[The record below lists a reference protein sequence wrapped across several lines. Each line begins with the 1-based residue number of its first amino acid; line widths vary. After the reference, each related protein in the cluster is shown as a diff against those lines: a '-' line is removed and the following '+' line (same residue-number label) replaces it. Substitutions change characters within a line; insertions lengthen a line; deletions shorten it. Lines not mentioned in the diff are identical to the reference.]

1 GLSAL
6 VQLIGCLMTVLI
18 LLYSLRYIPRHLSDE
33 NQTPGKL
40 SNYYGLLLVFLGML
54 NFTCITNHMVL
65 LYLSVEAATLVTA
78 LLVVFYRRREA
89 LEAGY
94 KYLVLVGVGV
104 TFALLGC
111 VFLYSGGLQ
120 VLPPAEALLL
130 SSLGR
135 VAKHLPTG
143 VALLAAAF
151 LVAGFGTKAGLM
163 PFHAWLPDAH
173 SEAPTPISALLS
185 AVVIKIGAYAL
196 ARTITVLAPYFGAI
210 TLFLAILAS
219 VGMLLGVLLA
229 WAQDD
234 LKRLLAYHSVSQMG
248 YIVEGL
254 GLGTYLG
261 VYGGLF
267 HLLNHTL
274 FKALL
279 FMAVG
284 AIMFATGGIRRISRL
299 GGLGKK
305 MPVTAVCFFI
315 GALAMGGVPLLNGF
329 MSKLTLFMA
338 VAEKQLLWAAV
349 VGMVTSTLTLACL
362 AHAAYRVF
370 WGEAPED
377 DPDVE
382 EATEAPP
389 TLLGAMIVLA
399 ALCFVIGMYPQV
411 VHPVLDTATRCV
423 MQALGGATH

>member
-1 GLSAL
+1 MAGEINMQSSALPWLVVAVPVVFGLLVLLAGRLSRVLREPLAFVGVVATAAVSIQATQEVLAGHTLIAWGELLLVDGLSAL

-78 LLVVFYRRREA
+78 LLVVYYRQKPA

-120 VLPPAEALLL
+120 VLPAGEALLL

-173 SEAPTPISALLS
+173 SEAPTPISAL
-185 AVVIKIGAYAL
+185 
-196 ARTITVLAPYFGAI
+196 
-210 TLFLAILAS
+210 
-219 VGMLLGVLLA
+219 
-229 WAQDD
+229 
-234 LKRLLAYHSVSQMG
+234 
-248 YIVEGL
+248 
-254 GLGTYLG
+254 
-261 VYGGLF
+261 
-267 HLLNHTL
+267 
-274 FKALL
+274 
-279 FMAVG
+279 
-284 AIMFATGGIRRISRL
+284 
-299 GGLGKK
+299 
-305 MPVTAVCFFI
+305 
-315 GALAMGGVPLLNGF
+315 
-329 MSKLTLFMA
+329 
-338 VAEKQLLWAAV
+338 
-349 VGMVTSTLTLACL
+349 
-362 AHAAYRVF
+362 
-370 WGEAPED
+370 
-377 DPDVE
+377 
-382 EATEAPP
+382 
-389 TLLGAMIVLA
+389 
-399 ALCFVIGMYPQV
+399 
-411 VHPVLDTATRCV
+411 
-423 MQALGGATH
+423 